1 MVKGL
6 ANVVAN
12 LIGVNVDV
20 IRLLRMGVPTF
31 WEEGKGAWL
40 SDPPGK
46 PGLDVYEIVRFTPV
60 ER

>member
-1 MVKGL
+1 MMWGAQGFLVS
-6 ANVVAN
+6 VVAY

-46 PGLDVYEIVRFTPV
+46 AGLSVYGIV
-60 ER
+60 